1 MAIERTYTVQ
11 TGQWSMPH
19 YVSLV
24 KWTDKG
30 IAGIK
35 ESPKRAAAARQAAEK
50 MGGKMWLWY
59 TMGKFDLVAISE
71 FPDDE
76 SAQKFLYWLGSLGN
90 VRTSSMRA
98 WNEESAAKLIG
109 ELP

>member
-1 MAIERTYTVQ
+1 
-11 TGQWSMPH
+11 MPH

-30 IAGIK
+30 IGGIK
-35 ESPKRAAAARQAAEK
+35 ESPKRAEAARNAAEK
-50 MGGKMWLWY
+50 MNGKMWLWY
-59 TMGKFDLVAISE
+59 TMGKYDLVAISE

-90 VRTSSMRA
+90 VRTTTMRA

>member
-1 MAIERTYTVQ
+1 MKRV
-11 TGQWSMPH
+11 GRSMPH

-24 KWTDKG
+24 KWTDQ
-30 IAGIK
+30 GIK
-35 ESPKRAAAARQAAEK
+35 NIKDSPKRAEGAKKAAEG

-76 SAQKFLYWLGSLGN
+76 SAQKFLYWLGSMGN
-90 VRTSSMRA
+90 VRTTTMRA
-98 WNEESAAKLIG
+98 WNEEGAAKLIG
-109 ELP
+109 QLP